1 MIGLLSCITSVI
13 TIDSG
18 ADMVHVAFHI
28 GSPTSPAETIERVPP
43 GSQSRT
49 RAIGVTFLFS
59 SAILRPFEDM
69 TRRACAN
76 NAKSTP
82 FNAQPSCSPV
92 ASDSINF
99 PLINSLFRLS
109 VFCLG
114 FKSRFAKEYLFL
126 WFWGRNLGE
135 LFLPTRNAELRGRVV
150 LFSFIYFA
158 TVSDRVRVGE
168 LFALWIR
175 SL

>member
-99 PLINSLFRLS
+99 PLINSPLLSIRLLPWLQIS
-109 VFCLG
+109 IRKRVSFSLVLG
-114 FKSRFAKEYLFL
+114 AKT
-126 WFWGRNLGE
+126 WG
-135 LFLPTRNAELRGRVV
+135 A
-150 LFSFIYFA
+150 FIA
-158 TVSDRVRVGE
+158 HS
-168 LFALWIR
+168 
-175 SL
+175 